1 VMYANYVSVTIHDYD
16 AAVATLT
23 ETILPMIKSQ
33 PGFQGG
39 TWTADLE
46 TGQGHAL
53 VVFDTEE
60 NALAAAAM
68 VPPGGDDEPVT
79 RSPVTTIEVV
89 AHV

>member
-1 VMYANYVSVTIHDYD
+1 MYANHISVTIHDYD

-23 ETILPMIKSQ
+23 ESILPMIKSQ

-39 TWTADLE
+39 TWTGDRE
-46 TGQGHAL
+46 TGQGYAL
-53 VVFDTEE
+53 VLFDTKE

-68 VPPGGDDEPVT
+68 VPPVGGYEPVT